1 MDCACVLGTDEKV
14 TVKKERNI
22 GKNKGKKRMSRDDR
36 LENSMD
42 SVMTKMMER
51 QSKTDELFLELETK
65 RMKMEEQMYE
75 MEQRRVK
82 EERERQERERRE
94 EREFQLKLYS
104 MICGANHPMHNS
116 QLFLPIIQL
125 LHINSVPTYNQ
136 MLLLHPSLTH
146 SNPATR
152 LRALHHFPSLVQAH
166 RLLLIK
172 VFQPMPVI
180 HLIMLIMKVK
190 IRKNRS
196 AYMYM

>member
-82 EERERQERERRE
+82 EERERQENAG
-94 EREFQLKLYS
+94 K
-104 MICGANHPMHNS
+104 
-116 QLFLPIIQL
+116 
-125 LHINSVPTYNQ
+125 SVNF
-136 MLLLHPSLTH
+136 S
-146 SNPATR
+146 
-152 LRALHHFPSLVQAH
+152 
-166 RLLLIK
+166 
-172 VFQPMPVI
+172 
-180 HLIMLIMKVK
+180 
-190 IRKNRS
+190 
-196 AYMYM
+196 